1 MIQLHFKT
9 SRPKIQE
16 IILFIEQNQ
25 SMKSVPKR

>member
-1 MIQLHFKT
+1 MIQLHFKI

-16 IILFIEQNQ
+16 INLFIEQNQ